1 MSDRFIKFN
10 DEQLDAKQVMML
22 QDLARLLLKD
32 EQTQVKIQKFP
43 FYNPFSNTL
52 ITSWFWSHRPHHIEQ
67 AGLKTDVLL
76 AAYGYQH
83 MDIDIVNH
91 VLHNDD
97 FHHTKFFHQ
106 LFKLLEDVRILE
118 LIRKERPSTAKYIDL
133 RLDTRLA
140 FTDSQINVYKTKT
153 VFTDLLFLNLERA
166 FLSQN
171 FYDVPSIHPTFDD
184 VLVNMYQ
191 YLPNI
196 FQNKTSEDN
205 MYLAERMMY
214 QVDDLL
220 KEDML
225 NEYYYLPQKLY
236 EDIQATTFE
245 DLKRTDASNTDGNDK
260 HQSEEDAETA
270 EAETKAADSE
280 TKGGAYLEMELHE
293 GENSEVIADND
304 TAREGDSTDD
314 ITDMMTKKGKGSQ
327 NTLDHDE
334 GGFIGQNQAFALE
347 GINKNVK
354 VEWKVPNIQP
364 QHILDYQHSKN
375 DVQFEIKDLI
385 QIIKKTI
392 DREHQDE
399 RHNLTKGRL
408 QKDLINWFIDDQY
421 KLFYKKQDL
430 SKTFDATFTLLVDA
444 SASMHDK
451 MDETIKGVV
460 LFHET
465 LKSLNIKHEILAFN
479 EDAFEADDREQPNII
494 DEIINYNYS
503 IFEKEGPRIMSL
515 EPQDDNRDGVAIR
528 IASERLLQ
536 RSHQQRFLIVFSDGE
551 PSAFNYSQ
559 DGIIDTYEAV
569 ETARKFGIEVFNVFL
584 SQEAITED
592 IEQTIHNIYGQ
603 FSIFVEGVEH
613 LPSLLSPLLK
623 KLLLKSF

>member
-205 MYLAERMMY
+205 MYLAERIMY
-214 QVDDLL
+214 QIDDLL

-236 EDIQATTFE
+236 EDIQATTFD

-260 HQSEEDAETA
+260 HQSEEDVETA

-314 ITDMMTKKGKGSQ
+314 MTDMMTKKGKGSQ

-603 FSIFVEGVEH
+603 FSLFVEGVEH

>member
-22 QDLARLLLKD
+22 QDLARLLLKN

-205 MYLAERMMY
+205 MYLAERIMY
-214 QVDDLL
+214 QIDDLL

-236 EDIQATTFE
+236 EDIQATTFD

-260 HQSEEDAETA
+260 HQSEEDVETA

-314 ITDMMTKKGKGSQ
+314 MTDMMTKKGKGSQ

-479 EDAFEADDREQPNII
+479 EDAFEADDREQQNII

>member
-205 MYLAERMMY
+205 MYLAERIMY
-214 QVDDLL
+214 QIDDLL

-236 EDIQATTFE
+236 EDIQATTFD

-260 HQSEEDAETA
+260 HQSEEDVETA

-314 ITDMMTKKGKGSQ
+314 MTDMMTKKGKGSQ

>member
-205 MYLAERMMY
+205 MYLAERIMY

-225 NEYYYLPQKLY
+225 NEYYYLPLKLY
-236 EDIQATTFE
+236 EDIQATAFE

-260 HQSEEDAETA
+260 HQSEEDVEKA
-270 EAETKAADSE
+270 EAETKTADSE

-314 ITDMMTKKGKGSQ
+314 MTGMMTKKGKGSQ

-392 DREHQDE
+392 NREHQDE

-536 RSHQQRFLIVFSDGE
+536 RSHQQCFLIVFSDGE

-613 LPSLLSPLLK
+613 LPNLLSPLLK

>member
-22 QDLARLLLKD
+22 QDLARLLLKN

-205 MYLAERMMY
+205 MYLAERIMY

-225 NEYYYLPQKLY
+225 NEYYYLPHKLY

-314 ITDMMTKKGKGSQ
+314 MTDMMTKKGKGSQ

-503 IFEKEGPRIMSL
+503 IFEKEGSRIMSL

>member
-205 MYLAERMMY
+205 MYLAERIMY
-214 QVDDLL
+214 QIDDLL

-236 EDIQATTFE
+236 EDIQATTFD

-260 HQSEEDAETA
+260 HQSEEDVETA

-293 GENSEVIADND
+293 GENSEVIGDND

-314 ITDMMTKKGKGSQ
+314 MTDMMTKKGKGSQ

>member
-205 MYLAERMMY
+205 MYLAERIMY

-225 NEYYYLPQKLY
+225 NEYYYLPLKLY
-236 EDIQATTFE
+236 EDIQATAFE

-260 HQSEEDAETA
+260 HQSEEDVETA
-270 EAETKAADSE
+270 EAETKTADSE

-304 TAREGDSTDD
+304 TAREGDSTEDM
-314 ITDMMTKKGKGSQ
+314 TDMMTKKGKGSQ

-392 DREHQDE
+392 NREHQDE

-536 RSHQQRFLIVFSDGE
+536 RSHQQCFLIVFSDGE

-613 LPSLLSPLLK
+613 LPNLLSPLLK

>member
-22 QDLARLLLKD
+22 QDLARLLLKN

-166 FLSQN
+166 FLIQN

-205 MYLAERMMY
+205 MYLAERIMY
-214 QVDDLL
+214 QIDDLL

-236 EDIQATTFE
+236 EDIQATTFD

-260 HQSEEDAETA
+260 HQSEEDVETA

-314 ITDMMTKKGKGSQ
+314 MTDMMTKKGKGSQ

>member
-205 MYLAERMMY
+205 MYLAERIMY

-225 NEYYYLPQKLY
+225 NEYYYLPLKLY
-236 EDIQATTFE
+236 EDIQATAFE

-260 HQSEEDAETA
+260 HQSEEDVETA

-314 ITDMMTKKGKGSQ
+314 MTDMMTKKGKGSQ

-613 LPSLLSPLLK
+613 LPNLLSPLLK

>member
-205 MYLAERMMY
+205 MYLAERIMY

-225 NEYYYLPQKLY
+225 NEYYYLPLKLY
-236 EDIQATTFE
+236 EDIQATAFE

-314 ITDMMTKKGKGSQ
+314 MTDMMTKKGKGSQ

-392 DREHQDE
+392 NREHQDE

-613 LPSLLSPLLK
+613 LPNLLSPLLK

>member
-205 MYLAERMMY
+205 MYLAERIMY

-225 NEYYYLPQKLY
+225 NEYYYLPHKLY

-314 ITDMMTKKGKGSQ
+314 MTDMMTKKGKGSQ

>member
-83 MDIDIVNH
+83 IDIDIVNH

-334 GGFIGQNQAFALE
+334 GGFIDQNQAFALE

>member
-83 MDIDIVNH
+83 IDIDIVNH

-280 TKGGAYLEMELHE
+280 TKGGAYLDMELHE

>member
-205 MYLAERMMY
+205 MYLAERIMY

-225 NEYYYLPQKLY
+225 NEYYYLPLKLY
-236 EDIQATTFE
+236 EDIQATAFE

-260 HQSEEDAETA
+260 HQSEEDVETA
-270 EAETKAADSE
+270 EAETKTADSE

-314 ITDMMTKKGKGSQ
+314 MTDMMTKKGKGSQ

-392 DREHQDE
+392 NREHQDE

-503 IFEKEGPRIMSL
+503 IFEKEGPRIMTL

-613 LPSLLSPLLK
+613 LPNLLSPLLK